1 MAISNS
7 ERILNETVVVQSKSY
22 PDIWL
27 EDLRKTTKILS
38 QDRRSPGRDLD
49 QGPPE
54 QTSGIAACSESVTN
68 RIHEENGVE
77 RYKVQW

>member
-1 MAISNS
+1 MMVISNS
-7 ERILNETVVVQSKSY
+7 ERISNEAVVVQSKSY

-27 EDLRKTTKILS
+27 EESKKATKTLS

-54 QTSGIAACSESVTN
+54 HAG
-68 RIHEENGVE
+68 
-77 RYKVQW
+77 